1 MVKQKE
7 IYKCNI
13 CGNIIEV
20 LHGGIGELVCC
31 GQPMQL
37 FEEKNADSTTEKHV
51 PFIKRHEN
59 KYIVKVGEATDHP
72 MEEKH
77 YIEWIELTVDLMVYK
92 KYLKPGDM
100 PIAEFEVPEGSN
112 VSSREFCNIH
122 GLWKS

>member
-1 MVKQKE
+1 MAKQKE

-20 LHGGIGELVCC
+20 LHGGAGELVCC

-51 PFIKRHEN
+51 PFIKRQEN

-72 MEEKH
+72 MKEKH